1 SYQATFQGFAER
13 GLPAEAAADLMT
25 RSVTLARE
33 VRDRFASENPQRL
46 HPLVAASVGP
56 YGAAL
61 HDGSEFRGDYG
72 LSVKQ
77 LVDFHRRRLEV
88 LVAAGPHLL
97 ACETIPCL
105 AEAEALAQVL

>member
-1 SYQATFQGFAER
+1 ELEARGADLKDPLWSAKLLIEDPAAIARVHRDYFEAGADVAITASYQATFQGFAER

-61 HDGSEFRGDYG
+61 
-72 LSVKQ
+72 
-77 LVDFHRRRLEV
+77 
-88 LVAAGPHLL
+88 
-97 ACETIPCL
+97 
-105 AEAEALAQVL
+105 